1 MPNPYGQEDAQNIL
15 DRPVVPLP
23 KPFNASAQL
32 GNIAGGGQWYGAGMG
47 NPNLPTPTPTS
58 GGWIGGGVGNP
69 NPFGYTDTG
78 TGGKPVGA
86 VTPVTESA
94 RNAGVGAYNALGA
107 GGNIPLPQA
116 SSVAPQTTL
125 DTPMGAGMNLK
136 PEDYSNTDF
145 PTWLQ
150 GFMDK
155 YGFRAEIDSRFPSGV
170 DEETAFNYL
179 FEKYG
184 FMFPEMTDWLRGDD
198 GGGEDQGYA
207 GGYEIPLPDYSW
219 GGGGYGGDK
228 GYRDSG
234 LVNWRI

>member
-15 DRPVVPLP
+15 DKPKKPVIPLP
-23 KPFNASAQL
+23 SAFNASAQL
-32 GNIAGGGQWYGAGMG
+32 GKQSQFLTSADLLKKYGDISDIMAYGGMTPTSSEAQANPLVINKPWAQGGI
-47 NPNLPTPTPTS
+47 NPNKFAQLPEAEPRLALPTPMM
-58 GGWIGGGVGNP
+58 
-69 NPFGYTDTG
+69 
-78 TGGKPVGA
+78 
-86 VTPVTESA
+86 
-94 RNAGVGAYNALGA
+94 AGE
-107 GGNIPLPQA
+107 
-116 SSVAPQTTL
+116 
-125 DTPMGAGMNLK
+125 NLA
-136 PEDYSNTDF
+136 PEDYNNTVF
-145 PTWLQ
+145 PDWLQ

-219 GGGGYGGDK
+219 GGGGYGRDK
-228 GYRDSG
+228 GYGDSG